1 MMRTTALRLYIQDCQ
16 KLADKLKT
24 AQHIAVIG
32 GGWIGFDPTTGN
44 IVGTDHIAI
53 AVSRLPDNVP
63 PIAGSFVG
71 ISDSTLSVG
80 VWVTKI

>member
-1 MMRTTALRLYIQDCQ
+1 METLFKYS
-16 KLADKLKT
+16 
-24 AQHIAVIG
+24 VIRNIPG

-44 IVGTDHIAI
+44 IVGTDHIAV

-63 PIAGSFVG
+63 PIAGSFSGVSG
-71 ISDSTLSVG
+71 STLSVG